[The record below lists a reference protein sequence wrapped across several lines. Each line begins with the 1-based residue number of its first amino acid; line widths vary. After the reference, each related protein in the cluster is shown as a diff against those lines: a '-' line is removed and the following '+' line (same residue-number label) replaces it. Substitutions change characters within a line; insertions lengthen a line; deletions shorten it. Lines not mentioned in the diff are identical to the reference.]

1 MKRPLLL
8 LTLGGA
14 LLLTGA
20 AVIFLPPLSSSK
32 AATSVAA
39 NAEPRQ
45 KEMPALVISWDDLIS
60 QEAEAALDQQIKELE
75 QALIRAQQPL
85 SQLTPTM
92 LDAEGTSPLD
102 AEGNATGDA
111 MSALPAEGSAG
122 DIGMSTSMQIGTYHT
137 VADLNNERV
146 RLPGFIV
153 PFDFEAEGM
162 ISEFLF
168 VPFVGACIHV
178 PPPPPN
184 QIVYVKTAKPVA
196 FTSLWDPM
204 WVEGTLTT
212 QRHKNALG
220 NAAYTLQLEK
230 LEPYEDE

>member
-1 MKRPLLL
+1 MKRPLFFVALRS
-8 LTLGGA
+8 A
-14 LLLTGA
+14 LLLGGMGVVFLAPFTSPGA
-20 AVIFLPPLSSSK
+20 AQTV
-32 AATSVAA
+32 ATDTST
-39 NAEPRQ
+39 
-45 KEMPALVISWDDLIS
+45 KDMPAFVISWNDLIS
-60 QEAEAALDQQIKELE
+60 QEAEEAMDQQIKELE

-85 SQLTPTM
+85 SQSTPAPSG
-92 LDAEGTSPLD
+92 DNSPF
-102 AEGNATGDA
+102 DA
-111 MSALPAEGSAG
+111 MSVLPAEGSAL

-137 VADLNNERV
+137 VADLNNEKV

-153 PFDFEAEGM
+153 PFDFEAGGM

-184 QIVYVKTAKPVA
+184 QIVYVKSAKPVA

-204 WVEGTLTT
+204 WIEGTLTT
-212 QRHKNALG
+212 QRHENVLG

-230 LEPYEDE
+230 LEPYDDE